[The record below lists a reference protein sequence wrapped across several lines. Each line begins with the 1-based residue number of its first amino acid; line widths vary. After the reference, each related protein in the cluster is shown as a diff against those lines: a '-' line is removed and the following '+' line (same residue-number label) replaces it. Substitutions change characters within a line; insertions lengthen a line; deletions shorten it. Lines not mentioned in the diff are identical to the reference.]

1 MQRNDKL
8 MVKID
13 QIQNTQ
19 VYIAKSK
26 DYRWLT
32 HLDKQ
37 VVYDNDV
44 FEIAGAYLDFYII
57 GVSLQIYKGK
67 FRMQT
72 WVEQDAQVVDESY
85 TQPATESDE
94 VVAEGEAEGVEE
106 GGEEVGGGEV
116 GEGAGEG
123 DGPVEGDGPEEGA
136 DEANVAN
143 LSESSSSSSEEVT
156 PVDCL

>member
-1 MQRNDKL
+1 MTPTYNGEVLTRTVDKYTHSFVRDDVCAYKITAPEGMQRNDKL

-44 FEIAGAYLDFYII
+44 FEIAGAYLDFYIV

-94 VVAEGEAEGVEE
+94 VVADGQDD
-106 GGEEVGGGEV
+106 GEV
-116 GEGAGEG
+116 N
-123 DGPVEGDGPEEGA
+123 VEG
-136 DEANVAN
+136 
-143 LSESSSSSSEEVT
+143 
-156 PVDCL
+156 